1 MKHIKNILQYLFQKR
16 HDGIYSLYN
25 IYISLLKTQQ
35 ILTIN
40 FKLPIVEI
48 HCQQGETPTLS
59 PKYPFDLEAYRQ
71 FDNNIWCY
79 WYYISVSTNELDF
92 VANINNANETD
103 INQHFNNINGL
114 ENIRDNSSAANLEI
128 NFEPIEDYLDDE
140 ITTTLALS
148 QKKYWWPA
156 LCRIMHSHM
165 NSLENDFNKY
175 LQGWAEM
182 LKNEKNAELDEET
195 EEQSNTLIGDV
206 THPAND
212 ISAKWNLLT
221 LFNNI
226 NVNLPF

>member
-1 MKHIKNILQYLFQKR
+1 MYKCFYKKALELHGVFTNKLVCKLRAEITYAHHFHNNPLSIK
-16 HDGIYSLYN
+16 
-25 IYISLLKTQQ
+25 
-35 ILTIN
+35 
-40 FKLPIVEI
+40 
-48 HCQQGETPTLS
+48 PTL
-59 PKYPFDLEAYRQ
+59 D
-71 FDNNIWCY
+71 
-79 WYYISVSTNELDF
+79 
-92 VANINNANETD
+92 INNANETD

-128 NFEPIEDYLDDE
+128 NFEPIEDNLDDE

-165 NSLENDFNKY
+165 NS
-175 LQGWAEM
+175 WAEM

-195 EEQSNTLIGDV
+195 EEQSNTPIGDV